1 MHYSSR
7 AIALTY
13 KKYSE
18 TSIISK
24 IFTEEKG
31 VQSFIIKGVR
41 TKKSTKKL
49 GLFQS
54 LTLLN
59 IQATHQEKKTLQY
72 LKDLA
77 VAKMKTRHSLNITKS
92 FLYLFVAEVLSKI
105 LQDNKTD
112 NSLFTF
118 IWDLRS
124 ELEKVNEIDRNF
136 PLIFLLKLTVFL
148 GFSPSI
154 QHINNPIFNLETA
167 TFVLEPP
174 IGGLYIN
181 AENSH
186 YLKALLLTTKINIP
200 YQNRNQLLD
209 HLINYYKL
217 QHHELKN
224 MTSHLVIQSLR
235 T

>member
-1 MHYSSR
+1 MNYSSR

-41 TKKSTKKL
+41 TTKSTKKL
-49 GLFQS
+49 GLFQA

-77 VAKMKTRHSLNITKS
+77 VASMKTTHSLNITKS
-92 FLYLFVAEVLSKI
+92 FIYLFVAEVLSKI

-112 NSLFTF
+112 NALFTF
-118 IWDLRS
+118 IWTLRV
-124 ELEKVNEIDRNF
+124 ELEKVDEIDKNF

-167 TFVLEPP
+167 DFILPP
-174 IGGLYIN
+174 PGGLCIN

-186 YLKALLLTTKINIP
+186 YLKALLLDTKINIP
-200 YQNRNQLLD
+200 YQNRNQLLY

-224 MTSHLVIQSLR
+224 MTSHLVIESLR